1 MSGPAYRVLRIVLR
15 VFSLLAAIG
24 GLFMILADKPLVV
37 RVFLR
42 PPEGEVSTLF
52 LSLLKEMGG
61 VTLMASLLLW
71 LAARNPVRNVAIV
84 DALIV
89 GLCIL
94 SVTPLLSLW
103 GTDIRSIYP
112 AYLLWGRSVVRLAIA
127 ALLYWLK
134 PRETR
139 WEPVGDF

>member
-1 MSGPAYRVLRIVLR
+1 MSAPAYRVLRIVLR

-37 RVFLR
+37 RMFLR
-42 PPEGEVSTLF
+42 PPEGEISTLL

-61 VTLMASLLLW
+61 VTLVVSLLLW
-71 LAARNPVRNVAIV
+71 LAARNPVRNVAV
-84 DALIV
+84 LDALIV

>member
-1 MSGPAYRVLRIVLR
+1 MSKPPYRSLRIGLR
-15 VFSLLAAIG
+15 LVSTLIAVG
-24 GLFMILADKPLVV
+24 GLLMIFADKPLIV

-42 PPEGEVSTLF
+42 PPEGEVSTLL

-61 VTLMASLLLW
+61 VMLMLSLLLW
-71 LAARNPVRNVAIV
+71 FTARDPLRNVAIL

-103 GTDIRSIYP
+103 MTDIRGIYP
-112 AYLLWGRSVVRLAIA
+112 AYLIWGRSVVRLAIA
-127 ALLYWLK
+127 ALLYFFK
-134 PRETR
+134 PQEKYSG
-139 WEPVGDF
+139 PVGGF

>member
-42 PPEGEVSTLF
+42 PPEGEVSTLL

>member
-42 PPEGEVSTLF
+42 PPEGEVSTLL

-61 VTLMASLLLW
+61 VTLMVSLLLW
-71 LAARNPVRNVAIV
+71 LAARNPARNVAIV

-139 WEPVGDF
+139 WEPVGNF

>member
-37 RVFLR
+37 RVFLQ
-42 PPEGEVSTLF
+42 PPEGEVSTLL

-139 WEPVGDF
+139 WEPIGDF

>member
-1 MSGPAYRVLRIVLR
+1 MSGPAYRVLRIFLR

-24 GLFMILADKPLVV
+24 GLFMILAGKPLVV

-42 PPEGEVSTLF
+42 PPEGEVSTLL

-61 VTLMASLLLW
+61 VTLMLSLLLW
-71 LAARNPVRNVAIV
+71 LAARNPVRNIAVV

-94 SVTPLLSLW
+94 AVTPLLSLW